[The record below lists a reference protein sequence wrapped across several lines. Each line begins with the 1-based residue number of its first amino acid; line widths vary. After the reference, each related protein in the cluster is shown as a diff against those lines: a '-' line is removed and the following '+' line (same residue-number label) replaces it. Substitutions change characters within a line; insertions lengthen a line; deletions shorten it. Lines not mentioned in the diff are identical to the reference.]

1 MKNEVVQRI
10 VLTDDEKE
18 CIEKAKDIVSKINDN
33 LLESFLLDMQE
44 LPDCIEKL
52 TGEVILMENRRPYS
66 AFNVLTDDAR
76 NRVVREAVNK

>member
-1 MKNEVVQRI
+1 MKSEVVQRI

-18 CIEKAKDIVSKINDN
+18 CIEKATNIVSKINEY

-44 LPDCIEKL
+44 LPDCIEEL
-52 TGEVILMENRRPYS
+52 SGEVILMENRRPYS

-76 NRVVREAVNK
+76 DRLVREAVNK

>member
-1 MKNEVVQRI
+1 MKSEVVQRI
-10 VLTDDEKE
+10 VLSEDEKA
-18 CIEKAKDIVSKINDN
+18 CIEKATNIVSKINEY

-76 NRVVREAVNK
+76 DRLVREAVNK

>member
-10 VLTDDEKE
+10 VLSEDEKA
-18 CIEKAKDIVSKINDN
+18 CIEKATNIVSKINEN

-66 AFNVLTDDAR
+66 AFNVLTNDAR
-76 NRVVREAVNK
+76 DRLVREAVNK